1 MADHIATV
9 FGGTGFL
16 GRRVVHRLREAGAS
30 VRVASRHAERVRAV
44 FGEDLSGLEA
54 VAADV
59 EDGSSVAKAI
69 AGATAVINTVSL
81 YVEQRNR
88 TFRSVHVLAAARLA
102 KQAADKGVARV
113 VHVSGIGADPRS
125 RSSYIRSR
133 GEGEVAVRDA
143 FRTAT
148 IVRPAVMFGPDDAF
162 IALLARLLRYL
173 PAYPMFGRG
182 ETKLQPVYVD
192 DVAAAIAGAAL
203 SSEAQAVTCEL
214 AGPHVYSYAELL
226 RLVARHI
233 GRGPVLLPVPF
244 AAWRALAAFAEM
256 LPTPL
261 LTRNQVELMEL
272 DTTASPGVC
281 GFSDLGISPHALED
295 LLPTI
300 LGKSERPRA

>member
-1 MADHIATV
+1 MADPIVTV

-30 VRVASRHAERVRAV
+30 VRVASRHAERVRAL
-44 FGEDLSGLEA
+44 FGEDLSGLQA

-59 EDGSSVAKAI
+59 DDGSSVVNA
-69 AGATAVINTVSL
+69 VSL
-81 YVEQRNR
+81 YVEERNR
-88 TFRSVHVLAAARLA
+88 SFRSAHVLSAARLA
-102 KQAADKGVARV
+102 KQAAEKGVARI

-125 RSSYIRSR
+125 PSPYIRSR

-143 FRTAT
+143 FPAAT

-192 DVAAAIAGAAL
+192 DVAAAIARAAL

-214 AGPHVYSYAELL
+214 AGPHAYSYAELL

-233 GRGPVLLPVPF
+233 GRRPVLLPVPF
-244 AAWRALAAFAEM
+244 AAWRVLAAFGET

-300 LGKSERPRA
+300 LGKSERARDEPA